1 MKAVVVYDSYYGNTK
16 AIAEAIAEE
25 LKVERHQ
32 VDLRSVRQK
41 HPAPRKA
48 TSCSWGRRSGWVRPP
63 AKSRNTW
70 RSSTSTCGKTNPWSY
85 SPRSWRCPDAPTD
98 QRKESREKYDI
109 AAGRKL
115 GDVAKSQGLN
125 VIDRH
130 LWVDV
135 KGNKGP
141 LVENAIEET
150 KQFTRD
156 VLRTMEV

>member
-1 MKAVVVYDSYYGNTK
+1 MKAVVVYDSYYGYTK

-41 HPAPRKA
+41 HPAP
-48 TSCSWGRRSGWVRPP
+48 
-63 AKSRNTW
+63 
-70 RSSTSTCGKTNPWSY
+70 
-85 SPRSWRCPDAPTD
+85 PDAPTD